1 MGRPALNEGSSL
13 TPRPALFLFS
23 LAGMAI
29 ASAAAA
35 DPRAQIRGEMDG
47 TLREQLVRAVGD
59 VEAPPANRFEA
70 RRRARGAMEAA
81 EALLRSEG
89 YYQPVLEDIVEGD
102 ESPVAIVSVT
112 PGPRF
117 LLADP
122 TVHWVAPEPMPKAA
136 QAVTHDI
143 GLTVGDPGRA
153 VDVIAAEGRVVSSL
167 VRNGYADA
175 RAEPRRVVVDHAAFT
190 VQPTYNIAAGQ
201 LARLDGVR
209 LETRGPTNPDWV
221 AGLAPWAEAMS
232 SIPRTW
238 PSWNAAW
245 SRPASMTRSA

>member
-1 MGRPALNEGSSL
+1 
-13 TPRPALFLFS
+13 
-23 LAGMAI
+23 
-29 ASAAAA
+29 
-35 DPRAQIRGEMDG
+35 
-47 TLREQLVRAVGD
+47 
-59 VEAPPANRFEA
+59 
-70 RRRARGAMEAA
+70 MEAA

-89 YYQPVLEDIVEGD
+89 YYQPVLEDIVEGE

-117 LLADP
+117 LLSRP
-122 TVHWVAPEPMPKAA
+122 GVHWIAPPLPKTA

-143 GLTVGDPGRA
+143 GLTVGDPGRPWT
-153 VDVIAAEGRVVSSL
+153 SSPPRAGWPPDP

-201 LARLDGVR
+201 WSRLDGVK

-221 AGLAPWAEAMS
+221 AGLAPWAEGDVFDPDNVAELERRLLETGVYDGSAWPWPRPTRPMRRATALS
-232 SIPRTW
+232 SSP
-238 PSWNAAW
+238 
-245 SRPASMTRSA
+245 